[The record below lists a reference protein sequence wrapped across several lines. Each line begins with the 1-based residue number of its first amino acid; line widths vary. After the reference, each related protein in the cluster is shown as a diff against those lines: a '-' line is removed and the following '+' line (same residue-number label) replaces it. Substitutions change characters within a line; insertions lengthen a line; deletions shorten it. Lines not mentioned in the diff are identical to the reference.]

1 MNALR
6 KLILCLAILAFAATP
21 VPAAP
26 GDGPP
31 YEKEMLRLAEIFGS
45 VHYLR
50 ELCDADEGQTW
61 RSLMQQLL
69 DAENPTPERRAK
81 LVESFN
87 RGYHGFQQ
95 SYRRCTETAVYV
107 IKTYM
112 AEGAELAQKIAS
124 RYGR

>member
-61 RSLMQQLL
+61 RSLMQQ
-69 DAENPTPERRAK
+69 
-81 LVESFN
+81 
-87 RGYHGFQQ
+87 GYHGFQQ